1 MFDKVAIV
9 GPGLIGASMGM
20 ALRRR
25 GLARR
30 VVGIGRRQESLDR
43 ALSVGAIDKATMDP
57 AKGVQG
63 ADLVVL
69 ATPIG
74 ALSDVMSQVG
84 EALEAEVILTDVTSS
99 KVKVIETISSA
110 LRSRPDV
117 AYIPTHPMAGSEQ
130 SGPLAASAELFEGA
144 ICIITP
150 LTNTFPDSK
159 RLITQMWNALGA
171 RVVSMTPQAHDRAVA
186 RISHMPHLAAAAM
199 LAVLKEAD
207 MSLCGKGLL
216 DTTRVAGGSPD
227 LWLDICKTNREDI
240 RDSLNDY
247 IRVLKR
253 VAEDLD
259 GGNLGPLRTML
270 VDAKQKRDRL
280 VEKRQSLNAAG
291 KHGPHEAGASGQ
303 CNTELK

>member
-20 ALRRR
+20 ALRTR
-25 GLARR
+25 GLAKR

-57 AKGVQG
+57 AQGVQR

-74 ALSDVMSQVG
+74 ALSEVMAQIC
-84 EALEAEVILTDVTSS
+84 EALDAEAILTDVASS

-150 LTNTFPDSK
+150 LTNTFPESK
-159 RLITQMWNALGA
+159 GRITHMWNALGA

-186 RISHMPHLAAAAM
+186 RISHMPHLAAAAI
-199 LAVLKEAD
+199 LAVLDETEMA
-207 MSLCGKGLL
+207 LCGKGLL
-216 DTTRVAGGSPD
+216 DTTRVASGSPD
-227 LWLDICKTNREDI
+227 LWLDICKTNRTNI

-247 IRVLKR
+247 MNALKQI
-253 VAEDLD
+253 ADALD
-259 GGNLGPLRTML
+259 DGNLGPLRAML
-270 VDAKQKRDRL
+270 AEAKQKRDRL
-280 VEKRQSLNAAG
+280 VEKRQTLTAPS
-291 KHGPHEAGASGQ
+291 KHGPHRAGASGQ
-303 CNTELK
+303 CNTESK